1 MREQSALGG
10 CPDIRM
16 NLFMFIIGV
25 GRGKPPVPTDEEIPP
40 TDSYDNTRFPLR
52 CCDVDGWT
60 WGYKAAIIGPDY
72 R

>member
-25 GRGKPPVPTDEEIPP
+25 GRGKPPVPTDEEIPLQIP
-40 TDSYDNTRFPLR
+40 TITPDSL
-52 CCDVDGWT
+52 CD
-60 WGYKAAIIGPDY
+60 AAMLMAGRGVIK
-72 R
+72 RL